1 MLLVFGFKTVDIVLK
16 LGVFGCKSIKNRVL
30 PSIFAIM
37 AEPSNLILEDI
48 IVLQIQEIE
57 VLMSFK
63 YQKYQELKTLV
74 ELLLSDVNKAHVY
87 DPTWKSL
94 LGEIS
99 GFFAREIAVFT
110 DLESRQQSYQ
120 TEISKQIRLLEL
132 DMMFL
137 QSAKQTLTIKSRL
150 ESIQQRAE
158 ILIRYCQNILEIS
171 C

>member
-1 MLLVFGFKTVDIVLK
+1 
-16 LGVFGCKSIKNRVL
+16 
-30 PSIFAIM
+30 M
-37 AEPSNLILEDI
+37 AEPSNPILEYI
-48 IVLQIQEIE
+48 IVLQIEEIE

-94 LGEIS
+94 LGQIS

-110 DLESRQQSYQ
+110 DLGSRQQSYQ
-120 TEISKQIRLLEL
+120 TEISKQIRLLEV
-132 DMMFL
+132 DMIFL
-137 QSAKQTLTIKSRL
+137 QGAKQTLTIKSRL

-158 ILIRYCQNILEIS
+158 TLTRYCQTILEIS

>member
-1 MLLVFGFKTVDIVLK
+1 M
-16 LGVFGCKSIKNRVL
+16 
-30 PSIFAIM
+30 PSIVPIM
-37 AEPSNLILEDI
+37 AEPSNPILEYI
-48 IVLQIQEIE
+48 IVLQIEEIE

-74 ELLLSDVNKAHVY
+74 ELLLSDVHQAHIY

-110 DLESRQQSYQ
+110 DLGSRQQSYQ
-120 TEISKQIRLLEL
+120 TEISKQIRLLEV

-137 QSAKQTLTIKSRL
+137 QSAKQTVTIKSRL
-150 ESIQQRAE
+150 ENIQQRAE
-158 ILIRYCQNILEIS
+158 TLTKYCQTMLEIS
-171 C
+171 ISVND

>member
-1 MLLVFGFKTVDIVLK
+1 
-16 LGVFGCKSIKNRVL
+16 
-30 PSIFAIM
+30 
-37 AEPSNLILEDI
+37 
-48 IVLQIQEIE
+48 
-57 VLMSFK
+57 MSFK

-171 C
+171 Y

>member
-1 MLLVFGFKTVDIVLK
+1 
-16 LGVFGCKSIKNRVL
+16 
-30 PSIFAIM
+30 
-37 AEPSNLILEDI
+37 
-48 IVLQIQEIE
+48 
-57 VLMSFK
+57 MSFK

-110 DLESRQQSYQ
+110 DLGSRQQSYQ
-120 TEISKQIRLLEL
+120 TEISKQIRLLEV

-137 QSAKQTLTIKSRL
+137 QSAKQTVTIKSRL
-150 ESIQQRAE
+150 ENIQQRAE
-158 ILIRYCQNILEIS
+158 TLTKYCQTMLEIS
-171 C
+171 ISVND

>member
-1 MLLVFGFKTVDIVLK
+1 
-16 LGVFGCKSIKNRVL
+16 
-30 PSIFAIM
+30 M
-37 AEPSNLILEDI
+37 AEPSNPILEYI
-48 IVLQIQEIE
+48 IVLQIEEIE
-57 VLMSFK
+57 VLMSCK

-94 LGEIS
+94 LGQIS

-110 DLESRQQSYQ
+110 DLGSRQQSYQ
-120 TEISKQIRLLEL
+120 TEISKQIRLLEV
-132 DMMFL
+132 DMIFL
-137 QSAKQTLTIKSRL
+137 QGAKQTLTIKSRL

-158 ILIRYCQNILEIS
+158 TLTRYCQTILEIS

>member
-1 MLLVFGFKTVDIVLK
+1 MLLVFGFKTVDIVLN
-16 LGVFGCKSIKNRVL
+16 LGGFCCKSIKNRVV
-30 PSIFAIM
+30 PSIFPIM
-37 AEPSNLILEDI
+37 AEPSNPILEYI
-48 IVLQIQEIE
+48 IVLQIEEIE
-57 VLMSFK
+57 VLMSCK

-94 LGEIS
+94 LGQIS

-110 DLESRQQSYQ
+110 DLGSRQQSYQ
-120 TEISKQIRLLEL
+120 TEISKQIRLLEV
-132 DMMFL
+132 DMIFL
-137 QSAKQTLTIKSRL
+137 QGAKQTLTIKSRL

-158 ILIRYCQNILEIS
+158 TLTRYCQTILEIS